1 MKLYNV
7 SPLLGIKIQTEIDNL
22 HSEFLEK
29 FPITDTPKMCSKE
42 RILIEFKNMF
52 DFWWSKSRN
61 IHDNPNKLNDEIK
74 NNNDEINI
82 ALFINR
88 QVEMKVIGL
97 WDQLNNMGLKE
108 EYKEFVKKY

>member
-7 SPLLGIKIQTEIDNL
+7 SPLLGIKIQTEIHNL

-29 FPITDTPKMCSKE
+29 FPITDTPKMCNKE

-61 IHDNPNKLNDEIK
+61 IHDNLNDQIN

-82 ALFINR
+82 GLFINR

-108 EYKEFVKKY
+108 KYKEFVKKY